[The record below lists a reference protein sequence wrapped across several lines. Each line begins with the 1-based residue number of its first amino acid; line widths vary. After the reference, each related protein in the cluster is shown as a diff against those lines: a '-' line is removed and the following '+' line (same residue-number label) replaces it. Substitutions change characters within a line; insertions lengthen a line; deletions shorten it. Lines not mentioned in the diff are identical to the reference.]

1 MSAISVSEEKSNQV
15 QVEVTSMPSLNDV
28 PNGRGVLVKV
38 FRVGVDGTDDIRA
51 GEYGATHP
59 GYDFLVFGHAGFGRV
74 EDVGPSVTQLKPGD
88 YVVASSRKPHTPHYN
103 QIGKEA
109 ASNGSAHDDEG
120 LNLLTEYYVADAH
133 FTVKV
138 PDDLRH
144 VGGLLEPSPTGTA
157 AISGKTSAL
166 LFQAIDCGISIS
178 PWSLNPKLPWK
189 LEEII
194 SKLLNRRGNLRY
206 QGAHELRNIIARLR
220 RGAAPAPIKA
230 LRATLAWRRPGA
242 RWHFRPAGRS
252 CVTISRLFEAPQC
265 GIAPGPKPSKEGHLG
280 LEWLPSETPASAPAS
295 GSGFSVE
302 AR

>member
-1 MSAISVSEEKSNQV
+1 MSATSVLEVRFSSFHEEVSK
-15 QVEVTSMPSLNDV
+15 PSLHGV
-28 PNGRGVLVKV
+28 PNGKGVLVKV
-38 FRVGVDGTDDIRA
+38 LRVGVDLTDEELR
-51 GEYGATHP
+51 GKYGAEHP
-59 GYDFLVFGHAGFGRV
+59 GYDFLVLGHAGFGRV
-74 EDVGPSVTQLKPGD
+74 EGVGPNVTQLKPGD
-88 YVVASSRKPHTPHYN
+88 YVIATSRYPGTAHYN
-103 QIGKEA
+103 PSGSKA
-109 ASNGSAHDDEG
+109 ASTNGSHDERG
-120 LNLLTEYYVADAH
+120 LDLLTEYYVADARS
-133 FTVKV
+133 TIRV

-265 GIAPGPKPSKEGHLG
+265 GIAPGPKPSKEGRLG
-280 LEWLPSETPASAPAS
+280 LDWLPSETPASAPAS
-295 GSGFSVE
+295 GSRFSVG